1 MADSLDVF
9 DRLRNLEFPRGL
21 QAEWIP
27 HRLDFLNPAR
37 TSRGRMHE
45 HRVAYLKIWHPD
57 RPHEIGWGE
66 AAPLPGL
73 SLEGMS
79 MVEEA
84 LDHICAQPDLAVEML
99 ESPLERVPA
108 AMFALEQALLDLET
122 GGKQKPFPSKFT
134 DGRDLIP
141 INGLIWMAQPN
152 EMAEAIQQKIDE
164 GYSCLKM
171 KIGTSDRASEM
182 ELLHNLRS
190 YFGPEVLEV
199 RVDANG
205 AFKLHEIE
213 DLLAELGDLAV
224 HSIEQP
230 IAVGQWD
237 DMADLCR
244 WSPVPIALDEELI
257 GLRSLD
263 EKRDLV
269 EAIMPQYLILK
280 PSLLGGFRQA
290 QEWIEVANECG
301 LHWWATS
308 ALESNLG
315 LNAIAQ
321 WVYTQQNPMPQGLG
335 TGQLYR
341 NNLQSPLHLDGPAL
355 RFNPD
360 LPWVWPQ

>member
-9 DRLRNLEFPRGL
+9 DRIRNLEFPAGL
-21 QAEWIP
+21 QAEWVP
-27 HRLDFLNPAR
+27 HTLEFVAPAR

-57 RPHEIGWGE
+57 RPAEIGWGE

-73 SLEGMS
+73 SIES
-79 MVEEA
+79 ISTVEAA
-84 LDHICAQPDLAVEML
+84 LDHICSQPDAAVGML
-99 ESPLERVPA
+99 ESPLERVPS

-122 GGKQKPFPSKFT
+122 GGNQKPFPSKFT

-141 INGLIWMAQPN
+141 INGLIWMAQPD
-152 EMAEAIQQKIDE
+152 EMAQAIQVKIEE
-164 GYSCLKM
+164 GYTCLKM
-171 KIGTSDRASEM
+171 KIGTADRSSEM

-190 YFGPEVLEV
+190 YFGPEALEI

-205 AFKLHEIE
+205 AFKLHDIE
-213 DLLAELGDLAV
+213 DVLTELGDLAI

-257 GLRSLD
+257 GLRSFD
-263 EKRDLV
+263 EKRALV
-269 EAIMPQYLILK
+269 ETILPHYLIVK
-280 PSLLGGFRQA
+280 PTLLGGYRQS
-290 QEWIEVANECG
+290 QEWIEVAAEFD

-321 WVYTQQNPMPQGLG
+321 WVYTLQNPMPQGLG
-335 TGQLYR
+335 TGQLYQ
-341 NNLQSPLHLDGPAL
+341 NNLQSPLQLEGPAL

-360 LPWVWPQ
+360 MPWRWPK